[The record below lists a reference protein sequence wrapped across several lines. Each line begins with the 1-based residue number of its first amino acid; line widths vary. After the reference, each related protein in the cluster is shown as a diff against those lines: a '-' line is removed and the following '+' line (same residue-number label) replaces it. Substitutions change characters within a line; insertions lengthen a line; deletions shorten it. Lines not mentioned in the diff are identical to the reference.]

1 MGRFSAVVA
10 RTETTLL
17 PTEARAF
24 DYVRFIFIRAGT
36 AVLCS
41 EFGERPVRAGDVVIL
56 APNTLCGSHP
66 EGSLTT
72 TTIYAELDYLVD
84 QTFWQHADALMDRY
98 HAWEFISCRF
108 PDSAHIVRIGSSRL
122 DFVLPWLDQLVE
134 LSLDGA
140 TPEHFFR
147 VQACFASILDAL
159 APFFDAQ
166 GTRPCNLHGHSPTLS
181 PYSRHFRPVRIEAL
195 HMRRVLETDM
205 TRRWTIAQLAAE
217 VHLSPSQAHRIFV
230 QAYGQTPLG
239 YQSMVRA
246 REMARLLRRT
256 NLPVQ
261 KIAGRVGWNDRSHAA
276 RVFRRLIGVSPTRY
290 RQFLDDIRP

>member
-10 RTETTLL
+10 RTETTLR

-36 AVLCS
+36 AVL
-41 EFGERPVRAGDVVIL
+41 FGDVGERPVRAGDVVVL

-84 QTFWQHADALMDRY
+84 QTFWQHADALVDRH

-108 PDSAHIVRIGSSRL
+108 PDSAHIVHIGSSRL
-122 DFVLPWLDQLVE
+122 DLMLPWLDQLVE

-166 GTRPCNLHGHSPTLS
+166 GTRPCYSPNLS
-181 PYSRHFRPVRIEAL
+181 PSSRYFRPVRIEAV

-205 TRRWTIAQLAAE
+205 TRRWTITQLAAE

-261 KIAGRVGWNDRSHAA
+261 EIAGRVGWNDRSHAA
-276 RVFRRLIGVSPTRY
+276 RVFHRLIGVNPTRY
-290 RQFLDDIRP
+290 RKFLDDIRPRGRS